1 MDAQK
6 KDKMLKKMKTMGVFW
21 ALVVLVIVGCIISPK
36 FATSGNIINVAR
48 QVAINGVIALTMTF
62 VCLIGGVDL
71 SVGSQVAV
79 YAIMMAVM
87 MKNNVSP
94 WIAIPLTFVTALI
107 IGFLN
112 GLGVSKG
119 KLAPFIMTLGS
130 MTALRGLAKYIAN
143 GSPQSWRNTDI
154 DIKFIGQGYVG
165 PIPFPV
171 IIFLIMFGI
180 GFYVLKYT
188 SFGRSVYAVGDNKEA
203 ARLNGIN
210 VPRTE
215 LLCFVLTGIG
225 SFVSALVLTSK
236 LSSADP
242 TAGDGY
248 ELTALSMCYIG
259 GISTLGGVGSI
270 TGTLIGACL
279 LTVLSNIMNLVGIN
293 SYMQDIVEG
302 LIVIFA
308 VLLGGISSNKKK
320 GKSKK

>member
-1 MDAQK
+1 MDTQK
-6 KDKMLKKMKTMGVFW
+6 KNKMLKNLKSMGVFW
-21 ALVVLVIVGCIISPK
+21 ALVVLFLAGCIISPK
-36 FATSGNIINVAR
+36 FATSGNMINVAR
-48 QVAINGVIALTMTF
+48 QISINGVIALTMTF

-79 YAIMMAVM
+79 YAIIMAVM
-87 MKNNVSP
+87 MKNNISP
-94 WIAIPLTFVTALI
+94 WITIPLTFLVALV

-112 GLGVSKG
+112 GLGVAKG

-130 MTALRGLAKYIAN
+130 MTALRGLAKYISN

-165 PIPFPV
+165 VIPFSV
-171 IIFLIMFGI
+171 IIFLVIFII
-180 GFYVLKYT
+180 GFYILKYT
-188 SFGRSVYAVGDNKEA
+188 SFGRSVYAVGDNREA

-210 VPRTE
+210 VPKIQ
-215 LLCFVLTGIG
+215 LLCFVLTAIG

-242 TAGDGY
+242 TAGNGY

-259 GISTLGGVGSI
+259 GISTLGGVGTI
-270 TGTLIGACL
+270 TGALIGACL

-293 SYMQDIVEG
+293 SYMQDIVQG

-308 VLLGGISSNKKK
+308 VLLGGMSSMKKK
-320 GKSKK
+320 K

>member
-1 MDAQK
+1 MDTQK
-6 KDKMLKKMKTMGVFW
+6 NAILKKMKSMGVFW
-21 ALVVLVIVGCIISPK
+21 ALVVLFLVGCIASPQFLK
-36 FATSGNIINVAR
+36 AGNMINVAR
-48 QVAINGVIALTMTF
+48 QISINGIIALAMTF

-79 YAIMMAVM
+79 YAIIMATM
-87 MKNNVSP
+87 MKNNISP
-94 WIAIPLTFVTALI
+94 FLAIPAAFATAML

-130 MTALRGLAKYIAN
+130 MTALRGLAKYISN
-143 GSPQSWRNTDI
+143 GSPQSWRNTGI
-154 DIKFIGQGYVG
+154 NIKFIGQGYVG
-165 PIPFPV
+165 FIPFPV
-171 IIFLIMFGI
+171 IIFIILFLAA
-180 GFYVLKYT
+180 FYTLKYT
-188 SFGRSVYAVGDNKEA
+188 SFGRSVYSVGDNKEA

-210 VPRTE
+210 VPRTQ
-215 LLCFVLTGIG
+215 LICFILTAFG

-259 GISTLGGVGSI
+259 GISTMGGVGSI

-293 SYMQDIVEG
+293 SYMQNIVQG

-308 VLLGGISSNKKK
+308 VLLGGLGGFRKKK
-320 GKSKK
+320 KSS

>member
-1 MDAQK
+1 MDNAK
-6 KDKMLKKMKTMGVFW
+6 KGRIIKQMKSMGVFW
-21 ALVVLVIVGCIISPK
+21 ALVVLFLVGCFITPQFLK
-36 FATSGNIINVAR
+36 ANNIINILR
-48 QVAINGVIALTMTF
+48 QISINGVIALTMTF
-62 VCLIGGVDL
+62 ACLIGGVDL

-79 YAIMMAVM
+79 YAIMISLML
-87 MKNNVSP
+87 KNGISP
-94 WIAIPLTFVTALI
+94 WIAIPVTFVVALA

-130 MTALRGLAKYIAN
+130 MTALRGFAKYISN
-143 GSPQSWRNTDI
+143 GSPQNWRSTGI

-165 PIPFPV
+165 PIPFSV
-171 IIFLIMFGI
+171 IIFLILFLI
-180 GFYVLKYT
+180 GFYILKYT
-188 SFGRSVYAVGDNKEA
+188 SFGRSVYSVGDNMEA

-210 VPRTE
+210 VPRTQ
-215 LLCFVLTGIG
+215 LLCFVMTAIG
-225 SFVSALVLTSK
+225 SFVAALVLTSK

-259 GISTLGGVGSI
+259 GISTAGGVGSI
-270 TGTLIGACL
+270 TGTLVGACL

-293 SYMQDIVEG
+293 SYMQNVVQG

-308 VLLGGISSNKKK
+308 VLLGGLSSRKKN
-320 GKSKK
+320 